1 MVYHSFY
8 YQKLCLLKKIARFDS
23 YVREGAIAKGREVK
37 DLENIIK
44 EKGLGG
50 GPVWL
55 NIKRT

>member
-50 GPVWL
+50 GACLVEY
-55 NIKRT
+55 